1 MRALKKVGLALATV
15 FGAVCAVV
23 LICAFNPGITEKIS
37 GLLAGT
43 SDIQDVESEKEQ
55 EKDQGELDYLGPY
68 ASLNPIVSKE
78 PALIEEGYDKHGIA
92 NLLDEEDRYVFPTVD
107 LEIPERLL
115 GRNGRI
121 PTEELPG
128 FTKDL
133 CLEEGYTG
141 QEYDFDPF
149 FYPYYGMLSEALQ
162 NVYKQV
168 YANAMKLNPVFVPVE
183 ALTAQQIQY
192 VVEAVYYD
200 HPELFWMDPGYDS
213 KYDNRGI
220 CVELMLDFNYMANS
234 LEDYKTQFTHVANEI
249 VQGAVN
255 YTEDWEK
262 ERYVHDALLGRV
274 EYQLAAQ
281 VNQSAY
287 SALVNRET
295 VCAGYARAFQYVLH
309 QLQIP
314 CYYVTGYAGQNHAW
328 NMVYLSG
335 AFYNVDVTWDDT
347 APSSYYYFN
356 KSDELFGQSHVR
368 QSLSVNLPACQGKDK
383 WAYLEKESPNKWQNT
398 TGNMTDQSGETYLPD
413 YWFDEYDGTVI
424 TSLEDYYN
432 NCYVQI
438 MKGEGDGSVVF
449 ANVIDGETLEELY
462 AAYNKSLYIQGYLD
476 KALKANGLN
485 HGKVTIRITVFEA
498 EKDAE
503 KEDADD
509 KDTDDKENTDKE
521 DSSDKNQATDK
532 NQTDDKETSSEEQ
545 TKEDS
550 SDKEDAS
557 KEDTEEQEDEWEGWY
572 DEDGNLIIDED
583 HILKDKNYLLE
594 HVVKMW

>member
-1 MRALKKVGLALATV
+1 MRALKKVGLALATI
-15 FGAVCAVV
+15 FGVVCAIV
-23 LICAFNPGITEKIS
+23 LICAFNPGITDKFA
-37 GLLAGT
+37 GLIAEIGEVHNDT
-43 SDIQDVESEKEQ
+43 EESDVKK
-55 EKDQGELDYLGPY
+55 KDELDYLGPY
-68 ASLNPIVSKE
+68 ASLNPVVSKE
-78 PALIEEGYDKHGIA
+78 PATIEDGYGKYGVA
-92 NLLDEEDRYVFPTVD
+92 NLLAEEDRYVLPTTD

-128 FTKDL
+128 MTEEL

-141 QEYDFDPF
+141 SEYEFDTF
-149 FYPYYGMLSEALQ
+149 FYPYYGMLSQALQ

-168 YANAMKLNPVFVPVE
+168 YANAVNLNSVFVPVE
-183 ALTAQQIQY
+183 ALNKEQIQY

-220 CVELMLDFNYMANS
+220 CVELMLDFNYMAKNPD
-234 LEDYKTQFTHVANEI
+234 DYKRKMTHVVNEI

-295 VCAGYARAFQYVLH
+295 VCAGYARAFQYVLQ
-309 QLQIP
+309 QLKIP

-328 NMVYLSG
+328 NIVYLSG
-335 AFYNVDVTWDDT
+335 DYYNVDVTWDDT
-347 APSSYYYFN
+347 SPTSYLYFN
-356 KSDELFGQSHVR
+356 KSDAQFSKTHLR
-368 QSLSVNLPACQGKDK
+368 QSLSINLPACQGKDR
-383 WAYLEKESPNKWQNT
+383 WAYLEKEAPNKWQNT

-413 YWFDEYDGTVI
+413 FWFDEYDGTVI

-438 MKGEGDGSVVF
+438 MKGDGDGSVVF

-462 AAYNKSLYIQGYLD
+462 AAYNKSLYVQGYLD
-476 KALKANGLN
+476 KALKANGLE
-485 HGKVTIRITVFEA
+485 HGKVTIRITVFES
-498 EKDAE
+498 EQTN
-503 KEDADD
+503 ED
-509 KDTDDKENTDKE
+509 EE
-521 DSSDKNQATDK
+521 DSN
-532 NQTDDKETSSEEQ
+532 DDTSQEEEGSTTAQDENSSEESEVDSNESE
-545 TKEDS
+545 TTTEEEDESEEDS
-550 SDKEDAS
+550 
-557 KEDTEEQEDEWEGWY
+557 EEEESDEWEGWY